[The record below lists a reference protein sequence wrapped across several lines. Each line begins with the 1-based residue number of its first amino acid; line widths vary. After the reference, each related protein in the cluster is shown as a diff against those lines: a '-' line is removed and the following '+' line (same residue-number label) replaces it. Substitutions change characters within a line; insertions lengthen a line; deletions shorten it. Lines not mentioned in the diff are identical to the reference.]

1 MTRAGAFPWRAC
13 RSSGRS
19 SGNLE
24 DEDTGGGMGCLNP
37 DDEGPAADAG
47 LLTVEDEGRG
57 GGR

>member
-1 MTRAGAFPWRAC
+1 
-13 RSSGRS
+13 
-19 SGNLE
+19 
-24 DEDTGGGMGCLNP
+24 MGCLNP